1 MYLSLII
8 VSDYLIMM
16 GSEETTVRTAR
27 SFVKKYHRHILWI
40 ILGILFAL
48 DILTTSISIYLGNFE
63 KNPFMVP
70 FVTNPGVHGM
80 VKIVAYLFLFFVI
93 EGAVLFIS
101 KKQPEKTPL
110 WIRLNFQT
118 LYALILFALV
128 YLIWLYGYVVA
139 NNIRLIA

>member
-1 MYLSLII
+1 
-8 VSDYLIMM
+8 MM

-27 SFVKKYHRHILWI
+27 TLVKKYHRHILWI

-80 VKIVAYLFLFFVI
+80 VKIMAFLFLFFVV
-93 EGAVLFIS
+93 EGAVLFIN

-118 LYALILFALV
+118 LYALILFALI
-128 YLIWLYGYVVA
+128 YLIWLYVYVVA
-139 NNIRLIA
+139 NNLRLIA